1 MKLISTIF
9 TYLLFILMT
18 LPVVADEI
26 NTITTVSSM
35 PQSMTIS
42 MSEDAYPYQFV
53 DDNGNAAG
61 VMVDIWR
68 EWSSVTGIKVHFKPM
83 QWKESLQKL
92 ADSDVDI
99 HIGMAITDERQQ
111 QFSYGEK
118 VSSLNSYLY
127 LHKDIADKKNVED
140 IRPFKIGIIEGTS
153 HKDDLLA
160 IEPSLTFK
168 NFKTKKALYDAVVAG
183 ELYAFATI
191 QGYNQ
196 GIPINFEL
204 ANNFHISSRILIN
217 EIDLAP
223 AVLISNK
230 SWLPLIN
237 EGFKQISTSHID
249 EVEKRWF
256 GYRRESNGIL
266 IAMQMKVEPFVDIG
280 LDGFPH
286 GLFVDLW
293 HLWSEKTGIAIDF
306 IPSDMNGSIEL
317 IKDGHADV
325 HIGYPESDEIN
336 TGLNRA
342 NHFYSVKSR
351 FFSYNKEI
359 KDISELDGQRIG
371 LFATSPYI
379 IELRKVLPNAQI
391 RYYESVEQLIK
402 ASRDGDIAGFV
413 ASSAYTAHYLL
424 HHKSWSDFYQ
434 FNDLDFNTQ
443 IYNLTRVEDAEL
455 AERIANGFKLI
466 SDFEMAKLEQK
477 WLLNKAD
484 RTFSIVDKQIYI
496 SNKEKKYIDSL
507 GAIKLGYLTQWA
519 PMEYQNELGEFSGI
533 NKEVIEIITDQLDID
548 IIPVAY
554 QNWDRLNKDLKN
566 GSIHLVGSMAK
577 NKNREP
583 ALEFTEG
590 YWPSPWAIATSLT
603 QQPLFNLSQYNGKRI
618 AVVKGYNLINLL
630 QQQFPGLEIVLVD
643 STQHGLKAVSSGN
656 VDLFIEQVV
665 TLAYALNEGEFPD
678 LKMALVADLTEQRS
692 HIGVYPKLKELI
704 PLLNRAIET
713 IDETK
718 QQQMYQKWV
727 AVDLRSEADKY
738 QKWFNIV
745 LLGLLVIS
753 VITFAVFLA
762 NKRLKLEIALRKN
775 AEQKIKFVAEH
786 DPVTQLPN
794 RGLLDDRLACAVK
807 AHEREQVKFA
817 LLFIDL
823 DKFKN
828 VNDQYGHHIGDSLLI
843 HIASALKSVV
853 RKSDTVSRFGGD
865 EFVILLNKVES
876 AECAAKVADNIIK
889 VLSDPFLVDGITL
902 TASASIGIA
911 VYPDDGDDAIALL
924 QTADKKMYK
933 VKKQGGDKHSF

>member
-9 TYLLFILMT
+9 TFLLFTLLMWPAAANETAEQTEPLPIPNT
-18 LPVVADEI
+18 L
-26 NTITTVSSM
+26 S
-35 PQSMTIS
+35 IS

-53 DDNGNAAG
+53 DDKGNPAG
-61 VMVDIWR
+61 VMVDLWR
-68 EWSSVTGIKVHFKPM
+68 EWSSVTGIKVLFKPM
-83 QWKESLQKL
+83 QWKQSLQAL
-92 ADSDVDI
+92 TDGDVDA
-99 HIGMAITDERQQ
+99 HIGMAITEERQQ
-111 QFSYGEK
+111 LFSYGDQ

-127 LHKDIADKKNVED
+127 LHKDIANKKSIED

-168 NFKTKKALYDAVVAG
+168 NFKTKQALYDAVVGG

-196 GIPINFEL
+196 GVPINLEL
-204 ANNFHISSRILIN
+204 ANNFHISSRILIK
-217 EIDLAP
+217 EIELAP
-223 AVLISNK
+223 AVAQQNQT
-230 SWLPLIN
+230 WLAEFN
-237 EGFKQISTSHID
+237 QGFNQIPDSHID

-256 GYRRESNGIL
+256 GYRRESNGLL
-266 IAMQMKVEPFVDIG
+266 IAMQMNVEPFVDIG
-280 LDGFPH
+280 LDGLPH
-286 GLFVDLW
+286 GLYVDLW
-293 HLWSEKTGIAIDF
+293 RLWSDKTGISIDF
-306 IPSDMNGSIEL
+306 IPSDMNGSIKL

-325 HIGYPESDEIN
+325 HIGYPESEEIN

-359 KDISELDGQRIG
+359 KELSEIDGKRIG

-379 IELRKVLPNAQI
+379 IELRKLLPKAQI
-391 RYYESVEQLIK
+391 RYYDSMEQLIK

-413 ASSAYTAHYLL
+413 ASSAYTSHYLL
-424 HHKSWSDFYQ
+424 HHKSWSEFYQ
-434 FNDLDFNTQ
+434 FNKVDFNTL
-443 IYNLTRVEDAEL
+443 IYNLTKVEDAEL

-484 RTFSIVDKQIYI
+484 RTFSTVDKQIFI
-496 SNKEKKYIDSL
+496 SNKEKKYLDSL

-533 NKEVIEIITDQLDID
+533 NKEVIDIITAQLSID

-554 QNWDRLNKDLKN
+554 QNWDKLNKDLQN

-577 NKNREP
+577 NINREP
-583 ALEFTEG
+583 ALEFTKG
-590 YWPSPWAIATSLT
+590 YWPSPWAIATTLT

-630 QQQFPGLEIVLVD
+630 RQQFPGLDIVLVD
-643 STQHGLKAVSSGN
+643 STQAGLEAVSSGR

-665 TLAYALNEGEFPD
+665 TLAYVLNEGEFPD
-678 LKMALVADLTEQRS
+678 LKMALVADLTEQKS
-692 HIGVYPKLKELI
+692 HIGVYPKLKQI
-704 PLLNRAIET
+704 VPLLNRAIET

-738 QKWFNIV
+738 QKWFKIV
-745 LLGLLVIS
+745 LLGLLIIS
-753 VITFAVFLA
+753 VITFIVFLG
-762 NKRLKLEIALRKN
+762 NKRLKLEIALRKT
-775 AEQKIKFVAEH
+775 AEKKIKFVAEH
-786 DPVTQLPN
+786 DPVTKLPN
-794 RGLLDDRLACAVK
+794 RGLLDDRLAVAIS

-823 DKFKN
+823 DKFKS
-828 VNDQYGHHIGDSLLI
+828 VNDQHGHHIGDALLI
-843 HIASALKSVV
+843 NIASALKSVV

-865 EFVILLNKVES
+865 EFVILLNRIDS

-889 VLSDPFLVDGITL
+889 VLSKPITVEEIKLVTY
-902 TASASIGIA
+902 ASIGIA
-911 VYPDDGDDAIALL
+911 VFPDDGDDAIALL
-924 QTADKKMYK
+924 QSADKKMYK
-933 VKKQGGDKHSF
+933 VKKQGGDRHSF